1 MRTTPHPHRPPRQ
14 RQHGL
19 VLVVAL
25 ILMAVIGVAS
35 TAAMRL
41 ALTSSTI
48 ALGLR
53 AQNEATQAA
62 EVALRWCEV
71 QTRLNA
77 SAAVNGLSNEFVLLE
92 SPVNSE
98 TPPFWQ
104 TFNGFTANSRPV
116 PAMIMA
122 AAGMPA
128 LDAAQLPRCLAQES
142 DSLKGGDKVIVG
154 VADNNLDALNFRQFL
169 ITVRAFSPDFRT
181 GTNGEDGGSEVWIQ
195 STLIWSSRT

>member
-1 MRTTPHPHRPPRQ
+1 MRTYQPPHRPPRR
-14 RQHGL
+14 RQQGL

-53 AQNEATQAA
+53 AQDEATQAA

-71 QTRLNA
+71 QARLQA
-77 SAAVNGLSNEFVLLE
+77 SGAVNGLSNDFTLLE
-92 SPVNSE
+92 APATVD
-98 TPPFWQ
+98 TPPLWQ
-104 TFNGFTANSRPV
+104 TLASFTANSRPV
-116 PAMIMA
+116 PAAIMA

-128 LDAAQLPRCLAQES
+128 LGANQLPRCLAQES
-142 DSLKGGDKVIVG
+142 DDLKAEPAA
-154 VADNNLDALNFRQFL
+154 ADSNLSSKNNVFRQFV

-181 GTNGEDGGSEVWIQ
+181 GTNGEDGGSEVWLQ
-195 STLIWSSRT
+195 SNLIWSSRK

>member
-1 MRTTPHPHRPPRQ
+1 MRTNQPPHRPPRH
-14 RQHGL
+14 RQQGL

-71 QTRLNA
+71 QARLRA
-77 SAAVNGLSNEFVLLE
+77 SGAVNGLSNDFALLE
-92 SPVNSE
+92 VPATAE
-98 TPPFWQ
+98 TPLFWE
-104 TFNGFTANSRPV
+104 TLASFTARSRPV
-116 PAMIMA
+116 PAAIMA
-122 AAGMPA
+122 AAGMPG
-128 LDAAQLPRCLAQES
+128 LAANQLPRCLAQES
-142 DSLKGGDKVIVG
+142 VDHKKDIAVSDGDLSSK
-154 VADNNLDALNFRQFL
+154 NNVFRQFV

-181 GTNGEDGGSEVWIQ
+181 GTNGEDGGSEVWLQ

>member
-1 MRTTPHPHRPPRQ
+1 MLTTPRSLRPPRHRPQ
-14 RQHGL
+14 GL

-25 ILMAVIGVAS
+25 ILMAAIGIAS

-41 ALTSSTI
+41 ALTGSAI
-48 ALGLR
+48 AMGLR

-71 QTRLNA
+71 QTRMRA
-77 SAAVNGLSNEFVLLE
+77 SGAVNGLSNEFTLIEADQATDNL
-92 SPVNSE
+92 
-98 TPPFWQ
+98 WQ
-104 TFNGFTANSRPV
+104 TLATFTARSRPV
-116 PAMIMA
+116 PALIMA

-128 LDAAQLPRCLAQES
+128 LAANQLPRCLAQES
-142 DSLKGGDKVIVG
+142 NGLKSSEPAISDG
-154 VADNNLDALNFRQFL
+154 NLDFKNSTFRQFL

-181 GTNGEDGGSEVWIQ
+181 GTDGEDGGSEVWIQ

>member
-1 MRTTPHPHRPPRQ
+1 MRTKHGPSPRHHHRRHQ
-14 RQHGL
+14 QGL

-71 QTRLNA
+71 QARLRA
-77 SAAVNGLSNEFVLLE
+77 SGSVNGLSNDFALLE
-92 SPVNSE
+92 SPPE
-98 TPPFWQ
+98 GTLPFWR
-104 TFNGFTANSRPV
+104 TFAEFTTRSRPV
-116 PAMIMA
+116 PAVIMA

-128 LDAAQLPRCLAQES
+128 LAANQLPRCLAQES
-142 DSLKGGDKVIVG
+142 DDFKATAGD
-154 VADNNLDALNFRQFL
+154 ADSNLDAKNNTFRQFL

-181 GTNGEDGGSEVWIQ
+181 GTNGEDGGSEVWLQ
-195 STLIWSSRT
+195 STMIWSSRT

>member
-1 MRTTPHPHRPPRQ
+1 MRTNQPPHRPPRHSQ
-14 RQHGL
+14 QGL

-41 ALTSSTI
+41 ALTSSSI

-62 EVALRWCEV
+62 EVAMRWCEV
-71 QTRLNA
+71 QARLRA
-77 SAAVNGLSNEFVLLE
+77 SGAVNGLSNDFALREAPADPDTPLLW
-92 SPVNSE
+92 E
-98 TPPFWQ
+98 TLA
-104 TFNGFTANSRPV
+104 GFTAGATPV
-116 PAMIMA
+116 PAVIMA
-122 AAGMPA
+122 AAGMPG
-128 LDAAQLPRCLAQES
+128 LAANQLPLCLAQES
-142 DSLKGGDKVIVG
+142 DDLKKGERAVSDSNLSSK
-154 VADNNLDALNFRQFL
+154 NNVFRQFV

-181 GTNGEDGGSEVWIQ
+181 GTNGEDGGSEVWLQ

>member
-1 MRTTPHPHRPPRQ
+1 MRPPIPFRPPRHRSQ
-14 RQHGL
+14 GL

-25 ILMAVIGVAS
+25 ILMAAIGIAS

-41 ALTSSTI
+41 ALTGSAI
-48 ALGLR
+48 AMGLR

-71 QTRLNA
+71 QTRLRA
-77 SAAVNGLSNEFVLLE
+77 SGAANGLSNDFTLIEADQATDNL
-92 SPVNSE
+92 
-98 TPPFWQ
+98 WQ
-104 TFNGFTANSRPV
+104 TLATFTARSRPV
-116 PAMIMA
+116 PALIMA

-128 LDAAQLPRCLAQES
+128 LAANQLPRCLAQES
-142 DSLKGGDKVIVG
+142 NELKSLEPASDG
-154 VADNNLDALNFRQFL
+154 NLDFKNNTFRQFL

-181 GTNGEDGGSEVWIQ
+181 GTDGEDGGSEVWIQ